1 MDFDKI
7 NIDAVSYNVKDSTA
21 RQQISDEITAR
32 KQADT
37 QLSQKIG
44 TETTERKQADTQL
57 SQQINAET
65 TARKQADTALSQQ
78 IENLKAVSVKTVRD
92 YGAKGDGTTN
102 DTAAFTAALSA
113 TGVAIVPP
121 GTYLIGTIT
130 LSENQKILGMGRYK
144 TVLKYHGNSAVF
156 SISGPNCEIADLT
169 IDGNGQASDG
179 IINNGY
185 KDCYLHSLEILK
197 CAQNGIYMRPTSTET
212 ATSGVSHLENIRSY
226 LNGKYGIFIDHV
238 ADVCLIAVEC
248 VSNSQQED
256 NVYANME
263 IRGCAVKCVNS
274 HFWNIN
280 DSAGYKRPRTSV
292 EISSDAN
299 DSEFTNCHI
308 EGGRDTNLA
317 IGSGCARNRFT
328 NCMFYASFG
337 SVSVWNAGWQTSF
350 IGCSFSGQAV
360 DPVTKPAWD
369 AVFSGDNQVS
379 RMVCTNCVFIGTKIS
394 SKPVNSSVISGF
406 IDGPLNEYLPTK
418 ANCLISVV
426 NGSGAVETFGY

>member
-7 NIDAVSYNVKDSTA
+7 NIGAVSYNVKDTTA
-21 RQQISDEITAR
+21 RQQIGDETTARKQADAQLSKQIGDETTAR

-37 QLSQKIG
+37 QLSQQISN
-44 TETTERKQADTQL
+44 ETTAREQADTQ
-57 SQQINAET
+57 I
-65 TARKQADTALSQQ
+65 SQQ
-78 IENLKAVSVKTVRD
+78 IENLKTVSVKTVKD

-102 DTAAFTAALSA
+102 DTAAFKSALSDN
-113 TGVAIVPP
+113 GVAIVPP
-121 GTYLIGTIT
+121 GSYLIGTIT

-144 TVLKYHGNSAVF
+144 TVLKYQGDSAVF

-185 KDCYLHSLEILK
+185 KECYLHSLEILK
-197 CAQNGIYMRPTSTET
+197 CTQNGIYMRPTSTKT

-248 VSNSQQED
+248 VSNSQQAD
-256 NVYANME
+256 NVYSNLA

-274 HFWNIN
+274 HFWNVN
-280 DSAGYKRPRTSV
+280 DSAGYKRPKTSV
-292 EISSDAN
+292 DISGGAN

-308 EGGRDTNLA
+308 EGGRDLNLS
-317 IGSGCARNRFT
+317 IGSDCTRNKFT
-328 NCMFYASFG
+328 NCMIYASFG
-337 SVSVWNAGWQTSF
+337 SVSIWNAGWQTSF
-350 IGCSFSGQAV
+350 IGCTFLGQAS
-360 DPVTKPAWD
+360 DPVSKPTWD
-369 AVFSGDNQVS
+369 AVFSSDSQVT
-379 RMVCTNCVFIGTKIS
+379 RMLCANCVFNTKIA
-394 SKPVNSSVISGF
+394 SKPVYSCVISGF
-406 IDGPLNEYLPTK
+406 IDGTLAEYLPTK
-418 ANCLISVV
+418 SNCLISVV